1 MAVKI
6 QFRRDTA
13 ANWQSVNPIL
23 SQGELGLDTTNN
35 RFKMGNGSTAWNDLA
50 YTVDFEPDGTYPDLR
65 AQATTAEDVGLGNV
79 TNESK
84 TTMFT
89 DPTFTGTVSGVTATM
104 VGLGNVTNESKS
116 TMFNDPTFTGIVTGV
131 SKEHVGLGNV
141 TNDAQ
146 AKAADL
152 GQPNGIATL
161 NGDGKVPATQ
171 LPSYVDDVVEAA
183 NLGALANTGE
193 TGKIYVTLDDNKT
206 YRWTGSAYVE
216 ISASL
221 VPNDGTL
228 TLATSGI
235 ASGDQTFTA
244 DQSTN
249 ATFTVNVPGT
259 DLGSSGTGGTRTITS
274 STGNDTTITYNASDV
289 GAATTQFY
297 TTTIATGDWSGT
309 DPVTAVKTVSGV
321 LSTDKPLIDIDLSAV
336 AFADVEDK
344 QTEYAKIY
352 RVAATDD
359 DEITFYALEAPTEE
373 LVINIKVVR

>member
-1 MAVKI
+1 
-6 QFRRDTA
+6 
-13 ANWQSVNPIL
+13 
-23 SQGELGLDTTNN
+23 
-35 RFKMGNGSTAWNDLA
+35 
-50 YTVDFEPDGTYPDLR
+50 VDFQPDGTYPDLR
-65 AQATTAEDVGLGNV
+65 AQGTTAEDVGLGNV

-116 TMFNDPTFTGIVTGV
+116 TMFTNPTFTGTVSGV

-146 AKAADL
+146 IPLSQK
-152 GQPNGIATL
+152 GQPSGVATL
-161 NGDGKVPATQ
+161 DGAGLVPANQ
-171 LPSYVDDVVEAA
+171 LPSYVDDVLEFAD
-183 NLGALANTGE
+183 LASFPATGE

-206 YRWTGSAYVE
+206 YRWSGSAYVE

-235 ASGDQTFTA
+235 ATGDQTFTA

-249 ATFTVNVPGT
+249 ATFTVDVPGT

-274 STGNDTTITYNASDV
+274 STGDDTSITYTKSDIGLGNV
-289 GAATTQFY
+289 DDVKQAVVEYY
-297 TTTIATGDWSGT
+297 TTTIATGNWSGT

-336 AFADVEDK
+336 TFADVEDK
-344 QTEYAKIY
+344 QTEYAKLY
-352 RVAATDD
+352 RVSATDD
-359 DEITFYALEAPTEE
+359 DEITFYALEAPTES
-373 LVINIKVVR
+373 LDILIKVVR